1 MSKSG
6 AKEKLVDAARRL
18 MLSKGYAATTVD
30 EICEEAGLSK
40 GSFYH
45 FFPTKEE
52 IGLAALEAFHQRGQK
67 RLAEGPY
74 ASIADPVERVFSF
87 IDHAESVSKDLWSE
101 GCLLGT
107 FSVDLAETHPA
118 VRKRVSELF
127 DKSIANMA
135 KVFEPIA
142 SKNKSGPSAQEL
154 AEHFISLLEGA
165 IVLGKAYDDIKRIPE
180 SIREFKR
187 YLQVLVA

>member
-1 MSKSG
+1 MSKSDT
-6 AKEKLVDAARRL
+6 KEKLVDAARRL

-30 EICEEAGLSK
+30 EICEEAVLSK

-45 FFPTKEE
+45 FFSTKEE

-67 RLAEGPY
+67 RLSEGPFT
-74 ASIADPVERVFSF
+74 AVADPVERVFSF
-87 IDHAESVSKDLWSE
+87 VDHAESVSKDLWSE

-107 FSVDLAETHPA
+107 FAVDLAETHPA

-127 DKSIANMA
+127 DKSIANLA

-142 SKNKSGPSAQEL
+142 SKNKNGPSAQEL

-187 YLQVLVA
+187 YLQVLTA

>member
-6 AKEKLVDAARRL
+6 AKEKLVDAARQL

-45 FFPTKEE
+45 FFSTKEE
-52 IGLAALEAFHQRGQK
+52 IGLAALESFHQRGQK
-67 RLAEGPY
+67 RLSEGPFT
-74 ASIADPVERVFSF
+74 SVVDPVERVFSF
-87 IDHAESVSKDLWSE
+87 IDHTESVSKDLWSE

-107 FSVDLAETHPA
+107 FAVDLAETNPA
-118 VRKRVSELF
+118 IRKRVSELF
-127 DKSIANMA
+127 DKSIGNMA

-142 SKNKSGPSAQEL
+142 SKKKNGPTAQEL

-165 IVLGKAYDDIKRIPE
+165 IVLGKAYNDVKRIPE
-180 SIREFKR
+180 SIQEFKR
-187 YLQVLVA
+187 YLQILAA